1 LFVETPSSTSP
12 PGVPFLTTGQQPSVN
27 EELNTEL
34 HNLMEYDVSSSV
46 SAVHAFT
53 GVGGFSYLKYKHSK
67 QQQLAQLLI
76 ARNEA
81 LLPSSLHKMFHLYV
95 QGIPPDS
102 AAGRWAKN
110 NKHFL
115 KEALLCA
122 MRNAAVH
129 NPDKLPKCLMTVHPD
144 GCSINTCESE

>member
-1 LFVETPSSTSP
+1 LSKLPHYQRRRREFHFSLLASSLA
-12 PGVPFLTTGQQPSVN
+12 PG
-27 EELNTEL
+27 
-34 HNLMEYDVSSSV
+34 M
-46 SAVHAFT
+46 HAFT

-81 LLPSSLHKMFHLYV
+81 LMPSSLHKMFHLYV

-122 MRNAAVH
+122 MHNAAVH
-129 NPDKLPKCLMTVHPD
+129 NPDKLPECLMTVHPD
-144 GCSINTCESE
+144 DAASTPVNLNDMSCAV